1 MKQTKQAGAA
11 ALPKS
16 GYFAMV
22 CILIA
27 GSLWGCLGLFNRH
40 LSALGIAPETVVML
54 RNLGACLILGLIFL
68 VYDRSIFRIRLRH
81 LPIFLCSGLISI
93 LFFTLCYFRSQQVS
107 SLAVAAI
114 LLYTAPTF
122 VVILSAL
129 LWKDRITKRKL
140 AALVL
145 AFLGCCLVSGLGGD
159 TRLSWTGILYGLGA
173 GFGYALYSIFAR
185 CALERGYHSNTVT
198 FYACLF
204 AAVGAAAVWGLK
216 APVTL
221 LVSSGTH
228 LGWSIATGLITGYL
242 PYLLYTYGLTGLETG
257 RASIYANLEPVVAT
271 LVGVFAFHEAMTA
284 QNICGILCVLGAV
297 ILLSVKTR
305 REKQTQ

>member
-1 MKQTKQAGAA
+1 MKQTKQAGVA

-129 LWKDRITKRKL
+129 LWKERITKRKL

-145 AFLGCCLVSGLGGD
+145 AFLGCCFVAGILNGALTLTPEGLLLGIGSGLFYSSY
-159 TRLSWTGILYGLGA
+159 TI
-173 GFGYALYSIFAR
+173 FGRFALKHYQPF
-185 CALERGYHSNTVT
+185 TVT
-198 FYACLF
+198 FYTFPIAGIGSLF
-204 AAVGAAAVWGLK
+204 MTSPGDLSTTFHSPMGI
-216 APVTL
+216 PC
-221 LVSSGTH
+221 
-228 LGWSIATGLITGYL
+228 
-242 PYLLYTYGLTGLETG
+242 LLYTKGLSDLGDSG
-257 RASIYANLEPVVAT
+257 KASILASVEPVVAS
-271 LVGVFAFHEAMTA
+271 LVGIAAFGEPMTL
-284 QNICGILCVLGAV
+284 GVVLGLV
-297 ILLSVKTR
+297 CILASVYILR
-305 REKQTQ
+305 

>member
-1 MKQTKQAGAA
+1 MREQTSGKYVLSVLIAA
-11 ALPKS
+11 AL
-16 GYFAMV
+16 
-22 CILIA
+22 
-27 GSLWGCLGLFNRH
+27 WGFLGLFRREMG
-40 LSALGIAPETVVML
+40 ALGFSAGDIVFLRCGIAAL
-54 RNLGACLILGLIFL
+54 AFL
-68 VYDRSIFRIRLRH
+68 VTLLLRDRSGIAIRLRD
-81 LPIFLCSGLISI
+81 LWCFLGAGVAGL
-93 LFFTLCYFRSQQVS
+93 LFFTYCYYQSMNYM
-107 SLAVAAI
+107 SLSVAAI
-114 LLYTAPTF
+114 LLYTAPAI
-122 VVILSAL
+122 VVVLSAVL
-129 LWKDRITKRKL
+129 FREPFTVRKL
-140 AALVL
+140 LALVL

-204 AAVGAAAVWGLK
+204 AAVGAAVVWGLK
-216 APVTL
+216 APVNL
-221 LVSSGTH
+221 LVSSGAH

-305 REKQTQ
+305 REKQNQ